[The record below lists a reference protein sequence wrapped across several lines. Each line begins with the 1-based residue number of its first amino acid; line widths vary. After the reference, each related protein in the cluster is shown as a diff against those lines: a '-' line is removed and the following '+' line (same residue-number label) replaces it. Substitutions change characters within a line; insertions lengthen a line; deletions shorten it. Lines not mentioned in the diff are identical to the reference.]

1 MKPKLE
7 LIEKSENNV
16 VYHLYLDIGDMD
28 IYDRAKMVDRFLKV
42 ESKIMEKVLESEIRH
57 FLQVYGIIPSDT
69 SESALKLAFDTLKDK
84 GKQIEIIDRNKKAIG
99 DEIVGV
105 SENGMTVIVDRYYV
119 ISIAME
125 VRVDRKSVV

>member
-99 DEIVGV
+99 DEVVGV

-125 VRVDRKSVV
+125 VRVVDLWR

>member
-7 LIEKSENNV
+7 LIEKSDNNV

-28 IYDRAKMVDRFLKV
+28 IYDRAKMVDRFLKT

-105 SENGMTVIVDRYYV
+105 SENGMTVSIDRYYV

-125 VRVDRKSVV
+125 VRVVDLWQ

>member
-7 LIEKSENNV
+7 LIEKTDNNV
-16 VYHLYLDIGDMD
+16 VYHLFLDIGDLD
-28 IYDRAKMVDRFLKV
+28 IYDRAKMVNRFLNT
-42 ESKIMEKVLESEIRH
+42 ESKIMEKVLEREIRH

-105 SENGMTVIVDRYYV
+105 SENGMTISIDRYYV

-125 VRVDRKSVV
+125 VRVVDL

>member
-28 IYDRAKMVDRFLKV
+28 IYDRAKMVDRFLKT

-125 VRVDRKSVV
+125 VRVVDL

>member
-7 LIEKSENNV
+7 LIERTPNNV
-16 VYHLYLDIGDMD
+16 VYHLYLDIGDLD
-28 IYDRAKMVDRFLKV
+28 TYDRARMVDRFLKT

-84 GKQIEIIDRNKKAIG
+84 GKQIDIIDRNKKAIG

-125 VRVDRKSVV
+125 VRVVDL